1 MKKLLFAAMMFMA
14 SLNTF
19 ADEGMWMICNL
30 SAHTDSVL
38 KSMGL
43 ELTHDQIYSKDHPCL
58 NDAIVQ
64 FGGFC
69 SGVVVSN
76 DGLVFTNHHCGY
88 SSIQDHSTPDHDY
101 LKDGFFA
108 KTFAD
113 ELPNEDLYVD
123 FHIGTT
129 EVTDQITKHFT
140 PGMDRKRRSEVAD
153 SVIKEMT
160 DAIDDPD
167 KGIHSAVVPYYK
179 GSKYFLSIYL
189 KYSDVRLVF
198 APPSCLGKHGGDTDN
213 WMWPRQTCD
222 FSVFR
227 IYADKDNKPAEYSKD
242 NVPFH
247 PKKYAVVS
255 TQGYRPGDFCMTF
268 GYPGST
274 ERYLS
279 SFGIDHT
286 VDCSNI
292 PRIAAREVKQEV
304 MKSAMNSS
312 DALRIMYSSK
322 YAESSNYWKN
332 SIGQNKALK
341 DLNVVAEK
349 QATEREIMDW
359 VRQDAGR
366 QAKYGTMLDSLKVIY
381 DRTKDRD
388 YAYTMWEECFYSG
401 SDVLQFAIK
410 QFLGIMK
417 EDKPNL
423 KKDVEKAYRDIDLA
437 TDKKLFI
444 VSLKCYREHVGEEF
458 WPEFYKEIDSELGG
472 DIEKFADMIYDKTIL
487 TKPEEM
493 KTMQD
498 LNEYLGKDPMFA
510 VALSAIM
517 QLYGMYGS
525 DEAEE
530 YERLL
535 GDALR
540 EMNTDKEYYPDA
552 NFTLRMSYGLVEGY
566 TTNEGVTYECFTPS
580 KSIIEKYEK
589 RGNNDDYDLTEPVY
603 KWLKKGKYG
612 KKYLDKKDKDMHLCF
627 LTNNDITGG
636 NSGSGMF
643 DGKGRL
649 IGLAFDGN
657 WEAMSGDILFDDK
670 LQRTIGVNIRFVL
683 AVIEN
688 YSKGKRLIQELTIE

>member
-1 MKKLLFAAMMFMA
+1 MKKILFSAILFMA
-14 SLNTF
+14 SLTAF

-30 SAHTDSVL
+30 SAKTDSVL

-43 ELTHDQIYSKDHPCL
+43 ELSHDEIYSKDHPSL

-88 SSIQDHSTPDHDY
+88 RAIQDHSTPQHDY

-108 KTFAD
+108 KDFED

-129 EVTDQITKHFT
+129 DVTDQILKYVT
-140 PGMDRKRRSEVAD
+140 PDMDRKQREAVVD
-153 SVIKEMT
+153 SVTKVLT

-167 KGIHSAVVPYYK
+167 NGIHSAVVPYYK
-179 GSKYFLSIYL
+179 GSKYYLSIYL

-227 IYADKDNKPAEYSKD
+227 IYAGKDNKPAEYSKD

-247 PKKYAVVS
+247 PKRYAVVS
-255 TQGYRPGDFCMTF
+255 TQGYKPGDFCMTF

-279 SFGIDHT
+279 SYGIDHT
-286 VDCSNI
+286 VECENI
-292 PRIAAREVKQEV
+292 PRITAREAKQEV
-304 MKSAMNSS
+304 MKKAMDSS

-332 SIGQNKALK
+332 SIGMNKALK

-349 QATEREIMDW
+349 QATEKEIMDW
-359 VRQDAGR
+359 VAKDAAR
-366 QAKYGTMLDSLKVIY
+366 QAKYATMLDSLKVIY
-381 DRTKDRD
+381 ENTKERD

-401 SDVLQFAIK
+401 SDIMQFAIS
-410 QFLGIMK
+410 QFLGVMK

-423 KKDVEKAYRDIDLA
+423 KKEVEKAYKDIDMT
-437 TDKKLFI
+437 TDKQLFI
-444 VSLKCYREHVGEEF
+444 VSLKCYKEHVPEQY
-458 WPEFYKEIDSELGG
+458 WPEFYKEIDKEMGG
-472 DIEKFADMIYDKTIL
+472 DIEAFADMVYGKTIL
-487 TKPEEM
+487 TKPEELKK
-493 KTMQD
+493 KTD
-498 LNEYLGKDPMFA
+498 LNEYLGTDPMFG
-510 VALSAIM
+510 VALQAIM
-517 QLYGMYGS
+517 QLYAMYGS
-525 DEAEE
+525 DEAQE

-540 EMNTDKEYYPDA
+540 EMNSDKEYYPDA
-552 NFTLRMSYGLVEGY
+552 NFTLRMSYGLVGGY
-566 TTNEGVTYECFTPS
+566 TTNEGVRYECFTPS
-580 KSIIEKYEK
+580 QSIIDKYEK
-589 RGNNDDYDLTEPVY
+589 QGNNPDYELTEPVY
-603 KWLKKGKYG
+603 KWLKKGKFG

-657 WEAMSGDILFDDK
+657 WEAMSGDILFDDN
-670 LQRTIGVNIRFVL
+670 LQRTIGVDIRFVL
-683 AVIEN
+683 SVIEN
-688 YSKGKRLIQELTIE
+688 YSKGKRLIKELTIE

>member
-1 MKKLLFAAMMFMA
+1 MKKILFSAILFMA
-14 SLNTF
+14 SLTAF

-30 SAHTDSVL
+30 SAKTDSVL

-43 ELTHDQIYSKDHPCL
+43 ELSHDEIYSKDHPSL

-88 SSIQDHSTPDHDY
+88 RAIQDHSTPQHDY

-108 KTFAD
+108 KDFED

-129 EVTDQITKHFT
+129 DVTDQILKYVT
-140 PGMDRKRRSEVAD
+140 PDMDRKQREAVVD
-153 SVIKEMT
+153 SVTKVLT

-167 KGIHSAVVPYYK
+167 NGIHSAVVPYYK
-179 GSKYFLSIYL
+179 GSKYYLSIYL

-227 IYADKDNKPAEYSKD
+227 IYAGKDNKPAEYSKD

-247 PKKYAVVS
+247 PKRYAVVS
-255 TQGYRPGDFCMTF
+255 TQGYKPGDFCMTF

-279 SFGIDHT
+279 SYGIGHT
-286 VDCSNI
+286 VECENI
-292 PRIAAREVKQEV
+292 PRITAREAKQEV
-304 MKSAMNSS
+304 MKKAMDSS

-332 SIGQNKALK
+332 SIGMNKALK

-349 QATEREIMDW
+349 QATEKEIMDW
-359 VRQDAGR
+359 VAKDAAR
-366 QAKYGTMLDSLKVIY
+366 QAKYATMLDSLKIIY
-381 DRTKDRD
+381 ENTKERD

-401 SDVLQFAIK
+401 SDIMQFAIS
-410 QFLGIMK
+410 QFLGVMK

-423 KKDVEKAYRDIDLA
+423 KKEVEKAYKDIDTT
-437 TDKKLFI
+437 TDKQLFI
-444 VSLKCYREHVGEEF
+444 VSLKCYKEHVPEKY
-458 WPEFYKEIDSELGG
+458 WPEFYKEIDKEMGG
-472 DIEKFADMIYDKTIL
+472 DIEAFADMVYGKTIL
-487 TKPEEM
+487 TKPEELKK
-493 KTMQD
+493 KTD
-498 LNEYLGKDPMFA
+498 LNEYLGTDPMFG
-510 VALSAIM
+510 VALQAIM
-517 QLYGMYGS
+517 QLYAMYGS
-525 DEAEE
+525 DEAQE

-540 EMNTDKEYYPDA
+540 EMNSDKEYYPDA
-552 NFTLRMSYGLVEGY
+552 NFTLRMSYGLVGGY
-566 TTNEGVTYECFTPS
+566 TTNEGVRYECFTPS
-580 KSIIEKYEK
+580 QSIIDKYEK
-589 RGNNDDYDLTEPVY
+589 QGNNPDYELTEPVY

-657 WEAMSGDILFDDK
+657 WEAMSGDILFDDN
-670 LQRTIGVNIRFVL
+670 LQRTIGVDIRFVL
-683 AVIEN
+683 SVIEN
-688 YSKGKRLIQELTIE
+688 YSKGKRLIKELTIE

>member
-1 MKKLLFAAMMFMA
+1 MKKILFSAILFMA
-14 SLNTF
+14 SLTAF

-30 SAHTDSVL
+30 SAKTDSVL

-43 ELTHDQIYSKDHPCL
+43 ELSHDEIYSKDHPSL

-88 SSIQDHSTPDHDY
+88 RAIQDHSTPQHDY

-108 KTFAD
+108 KDFED

-129 EVTDQITKHFT
+129 DVTDQILKYVT
-140 PGMDRKRRSEVAD
+140 PDMDRKQREAVVD
-153 SVIKEMT
+153 SVTKVLT

-167 KGIHSAVVPYYK
+167 NGIHSAVVPYYK
-179 GSKYFLSIYL
+179 GSKYYLSIYL

-227 IYADKDNKPAEYSKD
+227 IYAGKDNKPAEYSKD

-247 PKKYAVVS
+247 PKRYAVVS
-255 TQGYRPGDFCMTF
+255 TQGYKPGDFCMTF

-279 SFGIDHT
+279 SYGIDHT
-286 VDCSNI
+286 VECENI
-292 PRIAAREVKQEV
+292 PRITAREAKQEV
-304 MKSAMNSS
+304 MKKAMDSS

-332 SIGQNKALK
+332 SIGMNKALK

-349 QATEREIMDW
+349 QATEKEIMDW
-359 VRQDAGR
+359 VAKDAAR
-366 QAKYGTMLDSLKVIY
+366 QAKYATMLDSLKVIY
-381 DRTKDRD
+381 ENTKERD

-401 SDVLQFAIK
+401 SDIMQFAIS
-410 QFLGIMK
+410 QFLGVMK

-423 KKDVEKAYRDIDLA
+423 KKEVEKAYKDIDMT
-437 TDKKLFI
+437 TDKQLFI
-444 VSLKCYREHVGEEF
+444 VSLKCYKEHVPEQY
-458 WPEFYKEIDSELGG
+458 WPEFYKEIDKEMGG
-472 DIEKFADMIYDKTIL
+472 DIEAFADMVYGKTIL
-487 TKPEEM
+487 TKPEELKK
-493 KTMQD
+493 KTD
-498 LNEYLGKDPMFA
+498 LNEYLGTDPMFG
-510 VALSAIM
+510 VALQAIM
-517 QLYGMYGS
+517 QLYAMYGS
-525 DEAEE
+525 DEAQE

-540 EMNTDKEYYPDA
+540 EMNSDKEYYPDA
-552 NFTLRMSYGLVEGY
+552 NFTLRMSYGLVGGY
-566 TTNEGVTYECFTPS
+566 TTNEGVRYECFTPS
-580 KSIIEKYEK
+580 QSIIDKYEK
-589 RGNNDDYDLTEPVY
+589 QGNNPDYELTEPVY

-657 WEAMSGDILFDDK
+657 WEAMSGDILFDDN
-670 LQRTIGVNIRFVL
+670 LQRTIGVDIRFVL
-683 AVIEN
+683 SVIEN
-688 YSKGKRLIQELTIE
+688 YSKGKRLIKELTIE

>member
-1 MKKLLFAAMMFMA
+1 MKKILFSAMLLMA
-14 SLNTF
+14 SLTAF

-30 SAHTDSVL
+30 SAKTDSVL

-43 ELTHDQIYSKDHPCL
+43 ELSHDEIYSKDHPSL

-88 SSIQDHSTPDHDY
+88 RAIQDHSTPQHDY

-108 KTFAD
+108 KDFED

-129 EVTDQITKHFT
+129 DVTDQILKYVT
-140 PGMDRKRRSEVAD
+140 PDMDRKQREAVVD
-153 SVIKEMT
+153 SVTKVLT

-167 KGIHSAVVPYYK
+167 NGIHSAVVPYYK
-179 GSKYFLSIYL
+179 GSKYYLSIYL

-227 IYADKDNKPAEYSKD
+227 IYAGKDNKPAEYSKD

-247 PKKYAVVS
+247 PKRYAVVS
-255 TQGYRPGDFCMTF
+255 TQGYKPGDFCMTF

-279 SFGIDHT
+279 SYGIDHT
-286 VDCSNI
+286 VECENI
-292 PRIAAREVKQEV
+292 PRITAREAKQEV
-304 MKSAMNSS
+304 MKKAMDSS

-332 SIGQNKALK
+332 SIGMNKALK

-349 QATEREIMDW
+349 QATEKEIMDW
-359 VRQDAGR
+359 VAKDAAR
-366 QAKYGTMLDSLKVIY
+366 QAKYATMLDSLKVIY
-381 DRTKDRD
+381 ENTKERD

-401 SDVLQFAIK
+401 SDIMQFAIS
-410 QFLGIMK
+410 QFLGVMK

-423 KKDVEKAYRDIDLA
+423 KKEVEKAYKDIDMT
-437 TDKKLFI
+437 TDKQLFI
-444 VSLKCYREHVGEEF
+444 VSLKCYKEHVPEQY
-458 WPEFYKEIDSELGG
+458 WPEFYKEIDKEMGG
-472 DIEKFADMIYDKTIL
+472 DIEAFADMVYGKTIL
-487 TKPEEM
+487 TKPEELKK
-493 KTMQD
+493 KTD
-498 LNEYLGKDPMFA
+498 LNEYLGTDPMFG
-510 VALSAIM
+510 VALQAIM
-517 QLYGMYGS
+517 QLYAMYGS
-525 DEAEE
+525 DEAQE

-540 EMNTDKEYYPDA
+540 EMNSDKEYYPDA
-552 NFTLRMSYGLVEGY
+552 NFTLRMSYGLVGGY
-566 TTNEGVTYECFTPS
+566 TTNEGVRYECFTPS
-580 KSIIEKYEK
+580 QSIIDKYEK
-589 RGNNDDYDLTEPVY
+589 QGNNPDYELTEPVY
-603 KWLKKGKYG
+603 KWLKKGKFG

-657 WEAMSGDILFDDK
+657 WEAMSGDILFDDN
-670 LQRTIGVNIRFVL
+670 LQRTIGVDIRFVL
-683 AVIEN
+683 SVIEN
-688 YSKGKRLIQELTIE
+688 YSKGKRLIKELTIE